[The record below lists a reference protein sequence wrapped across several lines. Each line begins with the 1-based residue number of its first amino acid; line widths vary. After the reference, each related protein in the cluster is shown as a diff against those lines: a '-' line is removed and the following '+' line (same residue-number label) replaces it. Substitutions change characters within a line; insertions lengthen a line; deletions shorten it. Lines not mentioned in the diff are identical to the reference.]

1 MTMKMITVCTEKNDH
16 FSGIILVSC
25 TVYCSLCEIISI
37 TWDWK
42 QKSIYHGYLILC
54 QEHMRS
60 GILPIYNKSIF
71 EH

>member
-37 TWDWK
+37 TWDETK
-42 QKSIYHGYLILC
+42 IN
-54 QEHMRS
+54 
-60 GILPIYNKSIF
+60 LPWLSDIMPGAYEKWNSTYIQ
-71 EH
+71 